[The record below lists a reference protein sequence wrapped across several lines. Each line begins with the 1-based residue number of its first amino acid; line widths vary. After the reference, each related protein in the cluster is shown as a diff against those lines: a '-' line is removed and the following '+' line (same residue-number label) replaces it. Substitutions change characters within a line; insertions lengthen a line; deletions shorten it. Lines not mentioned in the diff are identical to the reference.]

1 MKKFCTSWRENATNV
16 TNFEKKKILRLT
28 RKELKLHQDT
38 TDTQKSE
45 LRTHLSF
52 LIMILINLFCW

>member
-28 RKELKLHQDT
+28 RKDLKLHQDT

-52 LIMILINLFCW
+52 AIMILISLFC

>member
-28 RKELKLHQDT
+28 RKDLKLQKDT

-52 LIMILINLFCW
+52 AIMILINLFC

>member
-28 RKELKLHQDT
+28 RKDLKLHQDT

-52 LIMILINLFCW
+52 AIMILINLFC

>member
-1 MKKFCTSWRENATNV
+1 MKKFCTSWRGNATNV

-28 RKELKLHQDT
+28 RKDLKLHQDT
-38 TDTQKSE
+38 TDTQKRE

-52 LIMILINLFCW
+52 AIMILINLFC